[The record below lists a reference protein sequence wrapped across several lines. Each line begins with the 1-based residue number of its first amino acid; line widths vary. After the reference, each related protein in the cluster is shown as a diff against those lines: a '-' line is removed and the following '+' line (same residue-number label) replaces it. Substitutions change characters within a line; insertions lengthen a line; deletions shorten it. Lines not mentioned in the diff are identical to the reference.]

1 MGEIFWSYSEIK
13 LGFISNNELWPDSS
27 SVRPYGNFLVDTGG
41 SIEILK
47 RLKSPVVIA
56 QLVSI
61 VASLIVTLVPE
72 FQGTMDKIVYSITVI
87 INVFAGVNNPT
98 DQNNF

>member
-1 MGEIFWSYSEIK
+1 MK
-13 LGFISNNELWPDSS
+13 
-27 SVRPYGNFLVDTGG
+27 
-41 SIEILK
+41 EILK

-61 VASLIVTLVPE
+61 IASLIVTLVPE

-98 DQNNF
+98 DKCNF

>member
-1 MGEIFWSYSEIK
+1 MK
-13 LGFISNNELWPDSS
+13 
-27 SVRPYGNFLVDTGG
+27 
-41 SIEILK
+41 EILK

-61 VASLIVTLVPE
+61 VASLIVTIVPE

-98 DQNNF
+98 DQANF

>member
-1 MGEIFWSYSEIK
+1 MK
-13 LGFISNNELWPDSS
+13 K
-27 SVRPYGNFLVDTGG
+27 
-41 SIEILK
+41 ILE

-61 VASLIVTLVPE
+61 IASLVVTVVPE

-87 INVFAGVNNPT
+87 INCFAGINNPT
-98 DQNNF
+98 DRQHF

>member
-1 MGEIFWSYSEIK
+1 MK
-13 LGFISNNELWPDSS
+13 
-27 SVRPYGNFLVDTGG
+27 
-41 SIEILK
+41 EILK

>member
-1 MGEIFWSYSEIK
+1 MK
-13 LGFISNNELWPDSS
+13 
-27 SVRPYGNFLVDTGG
+27 
-41 SIEILK
+41 EILK

-61 VASLIVTLVPE
+61 IASLIVTLVPE